1 MSKKASRIATS
12 ELAQFASQGLN
23 RALEVREL
31 AGQELSPEQLAQ
43 VSGGV
48 ALLNWNGIINGGR
61 LLQQLQVAPQ
71 LDAGLTLNKFAA
83 F

>member
-31 AGQELSPEQLAQ
+31 AGQELSPEQLDQ
-43 VSGGV
+43 VSGGL
-48 ALLNWNGIINGGR
+48 ALLKFNGIINGGR
-61 LLQQLQVAPQ
+61 LLQQIQQFQQFDPA
-71 LDAGLTLNKFAA
+71 LNLKGAA
-83 F
+83 LF